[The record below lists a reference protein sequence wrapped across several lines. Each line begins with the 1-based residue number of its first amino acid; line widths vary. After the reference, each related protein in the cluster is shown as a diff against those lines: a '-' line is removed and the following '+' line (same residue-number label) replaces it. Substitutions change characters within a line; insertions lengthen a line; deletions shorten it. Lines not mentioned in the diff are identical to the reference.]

1 MKTVENP
8 FFSIII
14 PCYNS
19 KKTISRLLSSIASQ
33 GMSDEIEVI
42 LSDDH
47 STESYD
53 NEVEPFYNQLCIKR
67 ITTDYNCCPGNTRE
81 KGASIATGKWLVFAD
96 HDDMFLPRAFK
107 TVKKQIELKKEEY
120 VAYCNIYRCRNS
132 TSSRFDESMVEIEM
146 HNFTELLHGKFFNK
160 ENLWDKYDIHFKKDM
175 FTHEDTYVIT
185 CIKCVLKHLD
195 REPFHIDIFDY
206 VWFNNSKSLSN
217 STGLMN
223 FLEEHFHYFI
233 EATSDVYREYHA
245 KGLVDDSFTLYN
257 LVRMFLNEYF
267 YMQKFLFQKPE
278 SYRKENANFCRDELV
293 KIKKM
298 FNMTNVDIFW
308 YCGQSNAALFSSVL
322 RESGFGFIPNHSLM
336 QWMEMLDT
344 DNKQGGNV

>member
-81 KGASIATGKWLVFAD
+81 KGVSIATGKWIVFAD

-107 TVKKQIELKKEEY
+107 TVKKQIELKKENY

-160 ENLWDKYDIHFKKDM
+160 ENLWDKYDIHFNSIIVM
-175 FTHEDTYVIT
+175 SFNGYI
-185 CIKCVLKHLD
+185 VL
-195 REPFHIDIFDY
+195 
-206 VWFNNSKSLSN
+206 
-217 STGLMN
+217 
-223 FLEEHFHYFI
+223 
-233 EATSDVYREYHA
+233 
-245 KGLVDDSFTLYN
+245 
-257 LVRMFLNEYF
+257 
-267 YMQKFLFQKPE
+267 
-278 SYRKENANFCRDELV
+278 
-293 KIKKM
+293 
-298 FNMTNVDIFW
+298 
-308 YCGQSNAALFSSVL
+308 
-322 RESGFGFIPNHSLM
+322 
-336 QWMEMLDT
+336 
-344 DNKQGGNV
+344 